1 MSTVPTP
8 KARQIVDELY
18 RCEVTHV
25 VYLIGKTIAH
35 ILELMAAEGK
45 MTMIPVCREADTL
58 AVAAGLMTGGKRT
71 VVMMQ
76 STGVYESGDSIRTLG
91 LDVKLPILL
100 LIGYRGWLKDET
112 MKDSAARL
120 LEPTFLAWNIPTYV
134 IETVQDAEKLSVF
147 YQEAREIS
155 KPIALL
161 ITPEVPEEG

>member
-1 MSTVPTP
+1 MSPPTP
-8 KARQIVDELY
+8 KARQILDELY

-35 ILELMAAEGK
+35 IIELMSSEGK

-58 AVAAGLMTGGKRT
+58 AVAAGLMTGGKKA

-76 STGVYESGDSIRTLG
+76 STGVFESGDSIRTLG

-100 LIGYRGWLKDET
+100 LIGYRGWMKNEP

-120 LEPTFLAWNIPTYV
+120 LEPTFKAWNVPYHL
-134 IETVQDAEKLSVF
+134 IETVQDAEKLYSF
-147 YQEAREIS
+147 YQEAQEIS
-155 KPIALL
+155 GPVALL
-161 ITPEVPEEG
+161 ITPETVEES